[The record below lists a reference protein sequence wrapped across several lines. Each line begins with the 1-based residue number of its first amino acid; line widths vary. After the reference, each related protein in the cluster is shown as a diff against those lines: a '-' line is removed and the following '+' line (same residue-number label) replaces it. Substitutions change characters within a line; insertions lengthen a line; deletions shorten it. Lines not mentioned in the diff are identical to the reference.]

1 MSLIEIE
8 NIEIFGIIYMRSK
21 INYIINYVIFKADL
35 YKIPDLYKLVFNIL
49 KFHNLIT

>member
-21 INYIINYVIFKADL
+21 INYIFN
-35 YKIPDLYKLVFNIL
+35 IPDLYKLVFNIL